1 MHTVLEKKAIRKG
14 TERGA
19 GGASSVEVG
28 SGGATKRESR
38 WARIRKSSKSKGGD
52 AGPRGGDPHDTQTH
66 GDGLVGGIPQAS
78 AVGGC
83 QTILRGKARCSFC
96 GTVREVG
103 DKILMGP
110 NGVAICEDCAKGV
123 LEMFAPKDVAP
134 GYRQSVTP
142 QSTRSKN
149 SSSRISH
156 LTPSRIKAQLDK
168 CVVGQ
173 EETKKILSVAVY
185 NHYKR
190 LESLKGSQEI
200 QYEDDLKN
208 VTVEKSNIILAGPTG
223 CGKTLFAK
231 TLAKLLDVP
240 FAIADATTL
249 TEAGY
254 VGEDVENIIRYLWIN
269 SGRDAERTSR
279 GIVLIDEV
287 DKVASKTQNVSIT
300 RDVSGEGVQQAL
312 LKIVEGTICRF
323 PAEGGR
329 KHPDAPLVEID
340 TTNILFIAGGAFV
353 GLEDIMK
360 RRQGQQVI
368 GFGTDD
374 TDVEKDVRQKSEDI
388 LPEDLVHYGLIP
400 ELVGRFP
407 IVSKMSELT
416 EDQLLEV
423 LTKPENAITKQYRKL
438 LAQSGIKLVFSKEA
452 LRGFARNAIE
462 RKTGARGLRAE
473 IEHRMLDVMF
483 TAPDKCK
490 PGDTIE
496 VLAEGVEIHKA
507 KEAA

>member
-1 MHTVLEKKAIRKG
+1 
-14 TERGA
+14 
-19 GGASSVEVG
+19 
-28 SGGATKRESR
+28 
-38 WARIRKSSKSKGGD
+38 
-52 AGPRGGDPHDTQTH
+52 
-66 GDGLVGGIPQAS
+66 
-78 AVGGC
+78 
-83 QTILRGKARCSFC
+83 
-96 GTVREVG
+96 
-103 DKILMGP
+103 
-110 NGVAICEDCAKGV
+110 
-123 LEMFAPKDVAP
+123 
-134 GYRQSVTP
+134 
-142 QSTRSKN
+142 
-149 SSSRISH
+149 
-156 LTPSRIKAQLDK
+156 
-168 CVVGQ
+168 
-173 EETKKILSVAVY
+173 
-185 NHYKR
+185 
-190 LESLKGSQEI
+190 
-200 QYEDDLKN
+200 
-208 VTVEKSNIILAGPTG
+208 
-223 CGKTLFAK
+223 
-231 TLAKLLDVP
+231 
-240 FAIADATTL
+240 
-249 TEAGY
+249 
-254 VGEDVENIIRYLWIN
+254 
-269 SGRDAERTSR
+269 
-279 GIVLIDEV
+279 
-287 DKVASKTQNVSIT
+287 
-300 RDVSGEGVQQAL
+300 
-312 LKIVEGTICRF
+312 
-323 PAEGGR
+323 
-329 KHPDAPLVEID
+329 
-340 TTNILFIAGGAFV
+340 
-353 GLEDIMK
+353 MK